1 MFSLIQTINESF
13 PGGGGGG
20 GGWQDEL
27 EIAKNA
33 ERV

>member
-13 PGGGGGG
+13 PGGGG